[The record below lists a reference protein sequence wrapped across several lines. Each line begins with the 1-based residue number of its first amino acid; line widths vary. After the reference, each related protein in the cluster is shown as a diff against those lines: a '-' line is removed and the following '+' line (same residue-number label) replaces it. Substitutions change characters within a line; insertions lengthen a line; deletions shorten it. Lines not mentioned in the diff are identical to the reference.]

1 MTNFFF
7 VSIMPETNSIPEEQL
22 TSDSASFYL
31 YENRIKTNIIY
42 KVVVITLLVVII
54 SLPFIYVDISVSATS
69 TVRPVLEKSTIIA
82 AVSEYVDSVYV
93 KEGAKLH
100 KGDVILTQRAL
111 KNDIQHRYQSDKGRE
126 MEDKI
131 SDLENLSNG
140 KVPLPFCSTEI
151 QQDYL
156 HYQSQLRKI
165 KTDREQYE
173 IEWKRNKILFDKGLI
188 SEREYNEVYYKYAD
202 IQNELAVLRKNQKSS
217 WASKLYDYRMQ
228 LKEISATDK
237 DLVADKQLYTVKSPV
252 DGTLEQFNGIYKG
265 CSLTAGQEIAV
276 VSPDGRLCLECYV
289 SPRDIAFIK
298 KGMEVRIQIE
308 ALNYNE
314 WGVMS
319 GHVTEIASD
328 LVSANDTYFYK
339 VKCSM
344 DKDYLVLKHSDR
356 RTYIKKGMSATAH
369 FMVTRQSLFTLIHK
383 NIDEWAN
390 PTQYKQK

>member
-1 MTNFFF
+1 MQKMSEMDFSPKTW
-7 VSIMPETNSIPEEQL
+7 L
-22 TSDSASFYL
+22 TTDSADFYL
-31 YENRIKTNIIY
+31 YENRIKTTIIY
-42 KVVVITLLVVII
+42 KGVVIILFLVII
-54 SLPFIYVDISVSATS
+54 SLPFFYVDISVSATS
-69 TVRPVLEKSTIIA
+69 TVRPVLEKSTIVA

-100 KGDVILTQRAL
+100 KGDIILTQRTQ
-111 KNDIQHRYQSDKGRE
+111 KNDIQHRYQSDRE
-126 MEDKI
+126 RELAEKI
-131 SDLENLSNG
+131 SDIDKLSKGNI
-140 KVPLPFCSTEI
+140 PSPFRSAEI

-165 KTDREQYE
+165 DTDREQYE

-188 SEREYNEVYYKYAD
+188 SEREYNDVYYKYAN
-202 IQNELAVLRKNQKSS
+202 IQNELAVLKKNQKSS

-228 LKEISATDK
+228 LKEVSATDK
-237 DLVADKQLYTVKSPV
+237 DLAADKQLYTVKSPV

-276 VSPDGRLCLECYV
+276 VSPNGKLCLECYV

-298 KGMEVRIQIE
+298 NGMEVRIQIE

-314 WGVMS
+314 WGVMT
-319 GHVTEIASD
+319 GRVTEIASD
-328 LVSANDTYFYK
+328 LVSANDTYYYK

-344 DKDYLVLKHSDR
+344 DKDYLMLKHSDR
-356 RTYIKKGMSATAH
+356 RAYIKKGMSAVAH

-383 NIDEWAN
+383 NVDEWAN
-390 PTQYKQK
+390 PTQYNKQQ

>member
-1 MTNFFF
+1 MQKMSEMDFSPKTW
-7 VSIMPETNSIPEEQL
+7 L
-22 TSDSASFYL
+22 TTDSADFYL
-31 YENRIKTNIIY
+31 YENRIKTTIIY
-42 KVVVITLLVVII
+42 KVVVIILFLVII

-69 TVRPVLEKSTIIA
+69 TVRPVLEKSTIVA

-100 KGDVILTQRAL
+100 KGDIILTQRTQ
-111 KNDIQHRYQSDKGRE
+111 KNDIQHRYQSDRE
-126 MEDKI
+126 RELAEKI
-131 SDLENLSNG
+131 SDIDKLSKGNI
-140 KVPLPFCSTEI
+140 PSPFRSAEI

-165 KTDREQYE
+165 DTDREQYE

-188 SEREYNEVYYKYAD
+188 SEREYNDVYYKYAN
-202 IQNELAVLRKNQKSS
+202 IQNELVVLKKNQKSS

-228 LKEISATDK
+228 LKEVSATDK
-237 DLVADKQLYTVKSPV
+237 DLAADKQLYTVKNPV

-265 CSLTAGQEIAV
+265 CSLSAGQEIAV

-298 KGMEVRIQIE
+298 NGMEVRIQIE

-314 WGVMS
+314 WGVMT
-319 GHVTEIASD
+319 GRVTEIASD
-328 LVSANDTYFYK
+328 LVSANDTYYYK

-344 DKDYLVLKHSDR
+344 DKDYLMLKHSDR
-356 RTYIKKGMSATAH
+356 RAYIKKGMNAVAH

-383 NIDEWAN
+383 NVDEWAN
-390 PTQYKQK
+390 PTQYNKQQ